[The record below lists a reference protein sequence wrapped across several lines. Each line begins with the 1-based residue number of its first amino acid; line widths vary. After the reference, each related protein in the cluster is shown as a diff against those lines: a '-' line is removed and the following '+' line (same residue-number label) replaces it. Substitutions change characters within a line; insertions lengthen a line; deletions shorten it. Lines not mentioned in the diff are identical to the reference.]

1 MYAISLMFA
10 MQTVCSKFRQS
21 ILWPHSMAFC
31 LPPEINKK
39 TIIQKPVLH
48 PIFRE
53 NRSSK
58 MDNL

>member
-39 TIIQKPVLH
+39 NNYTKTYPASYFQRKQI
-48 PIFRE
+48 
-53 NRSSK
+53 
-58 MDNL
+58 